1 MRSGLIVLSPADLRQ
16 HFCLLQRC
24 EDFSVEEFIPEL
36 PVEAFDVTILPG
48 TARFYEKSSDLES
61 REPVPNGFGNE
72 LRSVVLSDEGWHPAQ
87 NEQVCQH
94 IYDIYRVEP
103 AVYTDCQTFTAV
115 LIQNV

>member
-1 MRSGLIVLSPADLRQ
+1 M
-16 HFCLLQRC
+16 QRG

-36 PVEAFDVTILPG
+36 PVKALDVTVFPR
-48 TARFYEKSSDLES
+48 TARLDEKSPDLEPC
-61 REPVPNGFGNE
+61 EPVPNGFGNE